1 MLKKK
6 NDRAAESERK
16 GTHKDAGHTHTL
28 ETIHTQTIHTHTIH
42 AHAHLN
48 ALVNTQCRCMYK
60 SITLDVRIVVLLYT
74 LKMPLHT
81 LNAHTHLM
89 H

>member
-28 ETIHTQTIHTHTIH
+28 ETIHTQTIYTHT
-42 AHAHLN
+42 LE
-48 ALVNTQCRCMYK
+48 C
-60 SITLDVRIVVLLYT
+60 
-74 LKMPLHT
+74 P
-81 LNAHTHLM
+81 
-89 H
+89 